1 MTALN
6 DVNKPFSASALV
18 NDLRLAGV
26 SLVARAG
33 KIHWRRVFGTITP
46 DQADQL
52 RRNRA
57 EVLAHLSREGPDHEQ
72 RPGADGLPPGTCWVD
87 YWAVQAIKL

>member
-1 MTALN
+1 MTALQAACQ
-6 DVNKPFSASALV
+6 PFSAGVLV
-18 NDLRLAGV
+18 NDLRLAGF

-33 KIHWRRVFGTITP
+33 RIHWRRVYGTITP

-57 EVLAHLSREGPDHEQ
+57 EVLAHLERDGSDHEQ
-72 RPGADGLPPGTCWVD
+72 RLGADGLPRWASWAD
-87 YWAVQAIKL
+87 YWAVQALRL

>member
-1 MTALN
+1 VTALHN
-6 DVNKPFSASALV
+6 ACRPFAASALV

-33 KIHWRRVFGTITP
+33 KIHWRRVSGTITP

-52 RRNRA
+52 RQHRA
-57 EVLAHLSREGPDHEQ
+57 EVLAHLEMEGPDHEQ
-72 RPGADGLPPGTCWVD
+72 RPGADGLPPWASWAD
-87 YWAVQAIKL
+87 HWAVQAIKL